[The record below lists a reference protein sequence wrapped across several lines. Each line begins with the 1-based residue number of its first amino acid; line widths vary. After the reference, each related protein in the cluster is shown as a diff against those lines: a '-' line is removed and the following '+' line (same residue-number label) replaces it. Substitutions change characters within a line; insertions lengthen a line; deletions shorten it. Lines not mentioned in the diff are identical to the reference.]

1 MGLKERED
9 KNMTIKEL
17 KEKIK
22 ENPNKLLRVEKDLIS
37 MGFLELFNENLRVEK
52 VIKSPT
58 ITLQAMNILK
68 DIYKRYD
75 DNFTEEVKKFIDFAS
90 KQLPNFAF
98 DYTIKTDRKGVVTIW
113 FTYIYNNK
121 LIRKS
126 ILYHSSD
133 NKVDCNWL
141 LERIMNT
148 VEKSYKHF

>member
-1 MGLKERED
+1 
-9 KNMTIKEL
+9 
-17 KEKIK
+17 
-22 ENPNKLLRVEKDLIS
+22 
-37 MGFLELFNENLRVEK
+37 VEK

-126 ILYHSSD
+126 ILYHSSTE
-133 NKVDCNWL
+133 KVDCDWL

-148 VEKSYKHF
+148 VEKSYKRF

>member
-1 MGLKERED
+1 
-9 KNMTIKEL
+9 MTIKEL

-22 ENPNKLLRVEKDLIS
+22 ENPNKLHSAEKNLIYNTD
-37 MGFLELFNENLRVEK
+37 FLELFNENLRVEK

-58 ITLQAMNILK
+58 TLQSINILK
-68 DIYKRYD
+68 DIYKKYD
-75 DNFTEEVKKFIDFAS
+75 DDFVDEVKRFIDFAS
-90 KQLPNFAF
+90 KQLPNFVF
-98 DYTIKTDRKGVVTIW
+98 NYTIINEKKGVVTIQ
-113 FTYIYNNK
+113 FAYIYNNK
-121 LIRKS
+121 IIRKS

>member
-1 MGLKERED
+1 MCRKRGKD
-9 KNMTIKEL
+9 MTIKEL

-22 ENPNKLLRVEKDLIS
+22 ENPNKLLSVEKDLIS

-52 VIKSPT
+52 VIKSPS
-58 ITLQAMNILK
+58 ITLQTVNILK

-75 DNFTEEVKKFIDFAS
+75 DNFTEKVKKFIDFAS
-90 KQLPNFAF
+90 KQLPNFVF
-98 DYTIKTDRKGVVTIW
+98 DYTIIDEKKGVITIR
-113 FTYIYNNK
+113 FKYIYNNK

-126 ILYHSSD
+126 ISYHNSAKEID
-133 NKVDCNWL
+133 YNWL

>member
-1 MGLKERED
+1 
-9 KNMTIKEL
+9 MTIKEL

-22 ENPNKLLRVEKDLIS
+22 ENPNRLHKVEKDLIS

-52 VIKSPT
+52 VIKSPS
-58 ITLQAMNILK
+58 ITLQTVNILK

-75 DNFTEEVKKFIDFAS
+75 DNFTEKVKKFIDFAS

-98 DYTIKTDRKGVVTIW
+98 DYTIKTKGAVTIW

-121 LIRKS
+121 LIRRS
-126 ILYHSSD
+126 ILYHNNAEEID
-133 NKVDCNWL
+133 YDWL

-148 VEKSYKHF
+148 VEKSDKHF

>member
-98 DYTIKTDRKGVVTIW
+98 DYTMMSEKRGAVRIW

-121 LIRKS
+121 VINKN

-133 NKVDCNWL
+133 NKINYNWL
-141 LERIMNT
+141 LERIINT
-148 VEKSYKHF
+148 VEKSYKNI